1 MCVVYIYVLMY
12 LMKEMICNSFV
23 KALEITNGPMDT
35 IVHTGG
41 IAKISCGFI
50 NESNNF
56 APNWRIV
63 RRSDNGTIISNT
75 TVSSDNIVTNTN
87 DGLEWVSDLI
97 SGVNMSP
104 NSRLLVGPVDET
116 YNQSSYQCVFT
127 VGMGT
132 VESSVGTL
140 IVASE

>member
-1 MCVVYIYVLMY
+1 MY
-12 LMKEMICNSFV
+12 LINETICNSFV

-41 IAKISCGFI
+41 IANISCGFI

-56 APNWRIV
+56 TPNWRIV

-75 TVSSDNIVTNTN
+75 TVSSDIIATNTS
-87 DGLEWVSDLI
+87 DGLEWVSDKE
-97 SGVNMSP
+97 SGLNMSP

-127 VGMGT
+127 VGGVA

-140 IVASE
+140 TVAGE

>member
-1 MCVVYIYVLMY
+1 MM
-12 LMKEMICNSFV
+12 
-23 KALEITNGPMDT
+23 ITNGPMDT
-35 IVHTGG
+35 TVCNGS
-41 IAKISCGFI
+41 IASISCGFI

-75 TVSSDNIVTNTN
+75 SVSSDIIVTNTS
-87 DGLEWVSDLI
+87 DGLEWVSDTK

-127 VGMGT
+127 VGGVT

-140 IVASE
+140 TVAGTYIHV